1 MTLATTILA
10 FLGAI
15 LLLVTVHEFG
25 HYLVARWFGVRILR
39 FSVGFGHALI
49 SRRFGRDQTEWVLAA
64 IPLGGYVRM
73 LDSREGD
80 VPPELRHR
88 SFDAQPVLTRMA
100 IVFAGPLVNLVLA
113 ALIYAGL
120 GMYGVVEWRPV
131 IAEPPAGSQAAES
144 GLTAGSTVLA
154 VNGDRV
160 STWSEF
166 QLKVL
171 DQTLAKADAVT
182 LTLRDSFGE
191 RQIRGLEL
199 NTRSHDLSDADVLTQ
214 LGLRLFRPLVP
225 PVIGTLQPGKPAA
238 GAGLR
243 VGDRVQT
250 VDGNPVED
258 WAELVELVRQSSGEI
273 VTLSLLRETAL
284 LTVAIRPERLEEG
297 GKKIARI
304 GVGPLRS
311 GEPDARFQIIVRH
324 DPVSALGD
332 GVQRTASGAWLSLR
346 MMGKMLIGEL
356 SWRNLS
362 GPVTIADYAGKSAR
376 VSLVAYLSFLAM
388 ISISLGV
395 LNLLPIPLLDGGH
408 LMYYSAELLTGSPV
422 PEKIAELGQKA
433 GILVLGCLMAF
444 AFFNDLNR
452 LFSG

>member
-1 MTLATTILA
+1 
-10 FLGAI
+10 
-15 LLLVTVHEFG
+15 
-25 HYLVARWFGVRILR
+25 
-39 FSVGFGHALI
+39 
-49 SRRFGRDQTEWVLAA
+49 
-64 IPLGGYVRM
+64 
-73 LDSREGD
+73 
-80 VPPELRHR
+80 
-88 SFDAQPVLTRMA
+88 
-100 IVFAGPLVNLVLA
+100 
-113 ALIYAGL
+113 
-120 GMYGVVEWRPV
+120 
-131 IAEPPAGSQAAES
+131 
-144 GLTAGSTVLA
+144 
-154 VNGDRV
+154 V

-182 LTLRDSFGE
+182 LTLRDSVGE

-199 NTRSHDLSDADVLTQ
+199 DNRSHELSDADVLTQ